1 MVTLKCIC
9 GFLQI
14 FVRALF
20 DYNPQAD
27 PAIPCKDAGLEFW
40 RGDVLQIVSQE
51 DDTWWQARRHSD
63 VDANLRAGL
72 IPSRQL
78 QER

>member
-1 MVTLKCIC
+1 M
-9 GFLQI
+9 
-14 FVRALF
+14 F
-20 DYNPQAD
+20 DYHPEKD
-27 PAIPCKDAGLEFW
+27 PAIPCKEAGLEFW

-51 DDTWWQARRHSD
+51 DDTWWQARR
-63 VDANLRAGL
+63 VADANPRAGL